1 MLTIYNWLLIIIGL
15 GITIDGLGSVII
27 KSGQYHSAWFDGER
41 YVRALA
47 GVAIMLIGLF
57 GS

>member
-1 MLTIYNWLLIIIGL
+1 MTIYNWLLIIIGL

-41 YVRALA
+41 YARALA